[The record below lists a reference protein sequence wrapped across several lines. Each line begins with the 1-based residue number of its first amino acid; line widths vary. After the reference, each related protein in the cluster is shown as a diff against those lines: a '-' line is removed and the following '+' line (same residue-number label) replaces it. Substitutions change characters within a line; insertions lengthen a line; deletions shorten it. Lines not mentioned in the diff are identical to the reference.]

1 MPWLVGTALIH
12 SLAATEK
19 RAVFKTWTVLLA
31 ISAFALSLLGGFLVR
46 SGVLT
51 SVHAFAQDP
60 QRGMYIL
67 IFLIIVVGGSL
78 ALYAVRAQGIK
89 SNTTFSWSS
98 REAMILVNNLLLVVA
113 TAVVLLGTLYPLAY
127 EAVSGGKK
135 LSVGPPYFNAV
146 FVPVMVV
153 LFVFMALSQRSRWK
167 NTKLDVLL
175 KRQGWYLIGSMGT
188 VALLM
193 FALATFES
201 YVLLITTIALWIFAN
216 LLENIFQ
223 RFKRRRWEWSSMF
236 AQPLSYYGMLLGHLG
251 MVVMMIGIC
260 CTVYYSVERDLRMAP
275 GDEVELAGYQFEF
288 IETRQIN
295 GPNFISDQAE
305 ISVTRNGQEIISLF
319 PEKRL
324 YSARGNVMTEADI
337 DPGLFRDLY
346 VALGEPLTQSAWG
359 VRIQTKPFVRWIWI
373 GGLLSALGGII
384 AVCDK
389 RYRRS
394 RRKDY
399 ANFLKI

>member
-1 MPWLVGTALIH
+1 
-12 SLAATEK
+12 
-19 RAVFKTWTVLLA
+19 
-31 ISAFALSLLGGFLVR
+31 
-46 SGVLT
+46 
-51 SVHAFAQDP
+51 
-60 QRGMYIL
+60 
-67 IFLIIVVGGSL
+67 
-78 ALYAVRAQGIK
+78 
-89 SNTTFSWSS
+89 
-98 REAMILVNNLLLVVA
+98 
-113 TAVVLLGTLYPLAY
+113 
-127 EAVSGGKK
+127 
-135 LSVGPPYFNAV
+135 
-146 FVPVMVV
+146 
-153 LFVFMALSQRSRWK
+153 
-167 NTKLDVLL
+167 
-175 KRQGWYLIGSMGT
+175 
-188 VALLM
+188 
-193 FALATFES
+193 
-201 YVLLITTIALWIFAN
+201 
-216 LLENIFQ
+216 
-223 RFKRRRWEWSSMF
+223 MF

-275 GDEVELAGYQFEF
+275 GDEVELAGYQFKI

-295 GPNFISDQAE
+295 GPNFVSDQAE

>member
-1 MPWLVGTALIH
+1 
-12 SLAATEK
+12 
-19 RAVFKTWTVLLA
+19 
-31 ISAFALSLLGGFLVR
+31 
-46 SGVLT
+46 
-51 SVHAFAQDP
+51 
-60 QRGMYIL
+60 
-67 IFLIIVVGGSL
+67 
-78 ALYAVRAQGIK
+78 
-89 SNTTFSWSS
+89 
-98 REAMILVNNLLLVVA
+98 
-113 TAVVLLGTLYPLAY
+113 
-127 EAVSGGKK
+127 
-135 LSVGPPYFNAV
+135 
-146 FVPVMVV
+146 
-153 LFVFMALSQRSRWK
+153 
-167 NTKLDVLL
+167 
-175 KRQGWYLIGSMGT
+175 MGT

-275 GDEVELAGYQFEF
+275 GDEVELAGYQFKF

-295 GPNFISDQAE
+295 GPNFVSDQAE
-305 ISVTRNGQEIISLF
+305 ISVTRNGQEIVALL

-373 GGLLSALGGII
+373 G
-384 AVCDK
+384 V
-389 RYRRS
+389 
-394 RRKDY
+394 
-399 ANFLKI
+399 FLTH